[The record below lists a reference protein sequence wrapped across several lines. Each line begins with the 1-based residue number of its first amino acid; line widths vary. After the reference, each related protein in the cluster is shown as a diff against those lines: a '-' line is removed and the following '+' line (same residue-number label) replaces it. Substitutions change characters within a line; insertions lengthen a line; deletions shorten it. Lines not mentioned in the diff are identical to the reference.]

1 MTTTEKDNI
10 SKDSGVAEANE
21 QPDQRK
27 SKKKPSLQYDM
38 HQLDDW
44 ADVMRQEIE
53 IKDYPSGWFGGVNA
67 KCGQGKE
74 ILGWIKSHIE
84 QDQK

>member
-1 MTTTEKDNI
+1 
-10 SKDSGVAEANE
+10 
-21 QPDQRK
+21 
-27 SKKKPSLQYDM
+27 
-38 HQLDDW
+38 
-44 ADVMRQEIE
+44 MRQEIE

-84 QDQK
+84 QD